1 MTKRRFVMLLQIVQL
16 PAIALLKVVMT
27 LVALVF
33 NSREASVPENMLD
46 WNENTTRKFWI
57 VMALYIAVIV
67 IASLLLASLNALSG
81 AAFFVVMVISS
92 FALFGTPSASSK
104 Q

>member
-1 MTKRRFVMLLQIVQL
+1 MLLQIVQL